1 MKMKGLRLLLCAVAA
16 AVLLVSCQGNG
27 RQPNVSGEITLEG
40 LSADKWTYFSFE
52 TGAAVGTSD
61 YRDEAQDAAWAER
74 SDWDFA
80 ICGDYIKT
88 NSGTSGK
95 GAGGVQQNKT
105 DAFLQ
110 ITEAPESG
118 YLVDTLRIAR

>member
-1 MKMKGLRLLLCAVAA
+1 MRGLRIILCAVAA
-16 AVLLVSCQGNG
+16 TLLLASCQGG
-27 RQPNVSGEITLEG
+27 RREPNVSRELVLEG

-61 YRDEAQDAAWAER
+61 YLDETQDAAWAER

-88 NSGTSGK
+88 NGGTSGN
-95 GAGGVQQNKT
+95 GAGGVQRNAS